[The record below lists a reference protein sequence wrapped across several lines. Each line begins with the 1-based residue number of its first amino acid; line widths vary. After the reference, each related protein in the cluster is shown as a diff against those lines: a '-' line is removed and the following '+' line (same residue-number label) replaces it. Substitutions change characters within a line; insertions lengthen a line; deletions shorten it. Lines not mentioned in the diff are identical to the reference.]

1 MLVSPTNIRTTCP
14 DIQYFVGA
22 ITPLLPVFTALLQ
35 ASGSASEDSG
45 PHSSRSSASSSSH
58 KKNKPTLKITVFYT
72 RAITYLDA
80 QALRLKEGSKVTAA
94 RNRIGTP
101 SMSPDV
107 YTTNMDDRT
116 AVRRERHRSSGM
128 ANTGESGESRQ
139 TAFPPGLS
147 VHASRPHLPYILNNF
162 MDRTI
167 DVLPGCNLGD
177 EGKKNPVAGNGVLIG
192 VCGPTSLADD
202 ARLAVGG
209 LDEAKRKAVGGIE
222 VVEE

>member
-1 MLVSPTNIRTTCP
+1 MLVSTAGIRTTCP
-14 DIQYFVGA
+14 GIHDVSGA
-22 ITPLLPVFTALLQ
+22 ITPLLPVFTALLR
-35 ASGSASEDSG
+35 ASGSASEGSG
-45 PHSSRSSASSSSH
+45 PPSSRSSASSSSH
-58 KKNKPTLKITVFYT
+58 KKNKPTLKITVYYT

-80 QALRLKEGSKVTAA
+80 QALRLKEGSKAFGA
-94 RNRIGTP
+94 RNWIGSP
-101 SMSPDV
+101 PMSPNV
-107 YTTNMDDRT
+107 YTNNMDDRT
-116 AVRRERHRSSGM
+116 AVRRERHRSSRM
-128 ANTGESGESRQ
+128 VNTGDDGEARH

-167 DVLPGCNLGD
+167 DVLPGRHFGD
-177 EGKKNPVAGNGVLIG
+177 ESKNAVLGSGVLIG